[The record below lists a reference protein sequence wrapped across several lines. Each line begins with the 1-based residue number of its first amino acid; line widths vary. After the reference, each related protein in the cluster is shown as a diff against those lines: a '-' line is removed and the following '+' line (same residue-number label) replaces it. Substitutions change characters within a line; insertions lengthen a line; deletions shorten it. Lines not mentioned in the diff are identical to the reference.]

1 MMVCIVGT
9 MVEQDIYLYKHK
21 KINMNITEHLKKD
34 YWLRRVTPDRIGFV
48 PSVSHDDY
56 KMPSQENMGHATL
69 KLTQE
74 NLMDEITPTAHKIF
88 SEYLSKRPVYKP
100 TGKKDELGKDIWEID
115 GYDEVE
121 QVALAMQWRMAMSK
135 TSHFAADGFW
145 TADESPNGGK
155 KDQYD
160 KFKSWMDCVGL
171 NTAFME
177 IVWSCFSTGDAGIY
191 IYQRGKDIEYKV
203 FSKWNGYTLYPDID
217 ENGNEVVWV
226 KYMLKGKKAVDYYG
240 VDKIETWVAL
250 DDDKTWWDKVKGLFK
265 SDSTRIKSE
274 DGYTRIAVKD
284 TQVGNDMSQFV
295 YFRVNDIPSG
305 IVETL
310 IQSLEK
316 TCSYVAEE
324 VKSSAFPVL
333 FLKSGVV
340 TSLPPMDA
348 NGKIIGVKGDVEM
361 LKASDAKFLTPPDA
375 SNIATLHIQTLRD
388 EIYHASQS
396 VIIDPEVLKSG
407 ADSSATMKI
416 LFTPEIQWC
425 QVMWFQFFHPLRRM
439 VEIFKRLV
447 GKVEMQG
454 EEFDKLRIS
463 IGQKI
468 WIPQN
473 RAEEVDTTM
482 KMVYG
487 RVISRMSAISE
498 LGLGYVGDY
507 DQIQKEWENEL
518 QIKAEIPAKVKSEYE
533 TTEVIDVIEE
543 SNPTKE
549 GVDNNARGKSISE

>member
-1 MMVCIVGT
+1 
-9 MVEQDIYLYKHK
+9 
-21 KINMNITEHLKKD
+21 MNISEHLKKD
-34 YWLRRVTPDRIGFV
+34 YWLRRVTPDRNGFGR
-48 PSVSHDDY
+48 SISHTNY
-56 KMPSQENMGHATL
+56 KTPTQDSNGHSYL
-69 KLTQE
+69 RLTQE
-74 NLMDEITPTAHKIF
+74 NLMDEVTPTAHKIF
-88 SEYLSKRPVYKP
+88 SEYLSKRPVYRP
-100 TGKKDELGKDIWEID
+100 TGKKDEQGKDIWEIN

-155 KDQYD
+155 KEQYD
-160 KFKSWMDCVGL
+160 KFKSWVDCVGL
-171 NTAFME
+171 NTAFLE
-177 IVWSCFSTGDAGIY
+177 IAWSCFSTGDAGVY

-203 FSKWNGYTLYPDID
+203 FSHWDGYTLYPDID
-217 ENGNEVVWV
+217 ENGNDVYWV
-226 KYMLKGKKAVDYYG
+226 EYTLKGKRAVDYYG
-240 VDKIETWVAL
+240 VDKIETWVKL
-250 DDDKTWWDKVKGLFK
+250 GDEDNTWWDKVKGLFK
-265 SDSTRIKSE
+265 NRTTGNKIKSE
-274 DGYTRIAVKD
+274 DGFTLIATKD
-284 TQVGNDMSQFV
+284 TQIGNDMSQFV

-305 IVETL
+305 VVETL

-316 TCSYVAEE
+316 TCSYIAEE

-333 FLKSGVV
+333 FLKSGTV

-348 NGKIIGVKGDVEM
+348 NGKVIGVKGDVEM

-375 SNIATLHIQTLRD
+375 SNIATLHIKTLRD
-388 EIYHASQS
+388 EIFHAAQS

-425 QVMWFQFFHPLRRM
+425 QVMWFQFYPSLRRM
-439 VEIFKRLV
+439 VEVFKRLV

-463 IGQKI
+463 VGQKV

-487 RVISRMSAISE
+487 RVISRLSAISE

-518 QIKAEIPAKVKSEYE
+518 QIKSEIPAKVKAEYGE
-533 TTEVIDVIEE
+533 SGEQVEVEP
-543 SNPTKE
+543 NPDNPK
-549 GVDNNARGKSISE
+549 VDNNAKGKSIQE

>member
-1 MMVCIVGT
+1 
-9 MVEQDIYLYKHK
+9 
-21 KINMNITEHLKKD
+21 MNISEHLKKD
-34 YWLRRVTPDRIGFV
+34 YWLRRVTPDRNGFGR
-48 PSVSHDDY
+48 SISHTNY
-56 KMPSQENMGHATL
+56 KTPTQDGNEHSYL
-69 KLTQE
+69 RLTQE
-74 NLMDEITPTAHKIF
+74 NLMDEVTPTAHKIF
-88 SEYLSKRPVYKP
+88 SEYLSKRPVYRP
-100 TGKKDELGKDIWEID
+100 TGKKDEQGKDIWEIN

-155 KDQYD
+155 KEQYD
-160 KFKSWMDCVGL
+160 KFKSWVDCVGL
-171 NTAFME
+171 NTAFLE
-177 IVWSCFSTGDAGIY
+177 IAWSCFSTGDAGVY

-203 FSKWNGYTLYPDID
+203 FSHWDGYTLYPDID
-217 ENGNEVVWV
+217 EYGNDVYWV
-226 KYMLKGKKAVDYYG
+226 EYTLKGKRAVDYYG
-240 VDKIETWVAL
+240 VDKIETWVKL
-250 DDDKTWWDKVKGLFK
+250 GDEDNTWWNKVKGLFK
-265 SDSTRIKSE
+265 NRTTENKIKSE
-274 DGYTRIAVKD
+274 DGFTLIATKD
-284 TQVGNDMSQFV
+284 TQIGNDMSQFV

-305 IVETL
+305 VVETL

-316 TCSYVAEE
+316 TCSYIAEE

-333 FLKSGVV
+333 FLKSGTV

-348 NGKIIGVKGDVEM
+348 NGKVIGVKGDVEM

-375 SNIATLHIQTLRD
+375 SNIATLHIKTLRD
-388 EIYHASQS
+388 EIFHAAQS

-425 QVMWFQFFHPLRRM
+425 QVMWFQFYPSLRRM
-439 VEIFKRLV
+439 VEVFKRLV

-463 IGQKI
+463 VGQKV

-487 RVISRMSAISE
+487 RVISRLSAISE

-518 QIKAEIPAKVKSEYE
+518 QIKSEIPAKVKAKYG
-533 TTEVIDVIEE
+533 E
-543 SNPTKE
+543 SGSVDDEPNPDKT
-549 GVDNNARGKSISE
+549 GVDNNAKGKSISE

>member
-1 MMVCIVGT
+1 
-9 MVEQDIYLYKHK
+9 
-21 KINMNITEHLKKD
+21 MNISEHLKKD
-34 YWLRRVTPDRIGFV
+34 YWLRRVTPDRNGFGRTI
-48 PSVSHDDY
+48 SHTNY
-56 KMPSQENMGHATL
+56 KTPTQDSNGYSYL
-69 KLTQE
+69 RLTQE
-74 NLMDEITPTAHKIF
+74 NLMDEVTPTAHKIF
-88 SEYLSKRPVYKP
+88 SEYLSKRPVYRP
-100 TGKKDELGKDIWEID
+100 TGKKDEQGKDIWEIN

-121 QVALAMQWRMAMSK
+121 QVALAMQWRMSMSK

-155 KDQYD
+155 KEQYD
-160 KFKSWMDCVGL
+160 KFKSWLDCVGI
-171 NTAFME
+171 NTAFLE
-177 IVWSCFSTGDAGIY
+177 IVWSCFSTGDAGVY

-203 FSKWNGYTLYPDID
+203 FSHWDGYTLYPDID
-217 ENGNEVVWV
+217 ENGNDVYWV
-226 KYMLKGKKAVDYYG
+226 EYTLKGKRAVDYYG
-240 VDKIETWVAL
+240 VDKIETWVKL
-250 DDDKTWWDKVKGLFK
+250 GDEDNTWWNKVKGLFK
-265 SDSTRIKSE
+265 NRTTENKIKSE
-274 DGYTRIAVKD
+274 DGFTLIATKD
-284 TQVGNDMSQFV
+284 TQIGNDMSQFV

-333 FLKSGVV
+333 FLKSGTV

-348 NGKIIGVKGDVEM
+348 NGKVIGVKGDVEM

-375 SNIATLHIQTLRD
+375 SNIATLHIKTLRD
-388 EIYHASQS
+388 EIFHAAQS

-407 ADSSATMKI
+407 ADSSATMRI

-425 QVMWFQFFHPLRRM
+425 QVMWFQFYPSLRRM
-439 VEIFKRLV
+439 IEIFKRLV

-463 IGQKI
+463 VGQKI

-487 RVISRMSAISE
+487 RVISRLSAISE

-518 QIKAEIPAKVKSEYE
+518 QIKSEIPAKIKAEYGESGEQVE
-533 TTEVIDVIEE
+533 TEP
-543 SNPTKE
+543 NPDNPN
-549 GVDNNARGKSISE
+549 VDNNAKGKSISE

>member
-1 MMVCIVGT
+1 
-9 MVEQDIYLYKHK
+9 
-21 KINMNITEHLKKD
+21 MNITEHLKKD
-34 YWLRRVTPDRIGFV
+34 YWVRRVTPDRVGFAKALTHTNYKV
-48 PSVSHDDY
+48 PT
-56 KMPSQENMGHATL
+56 QEDVGHANIY
-69 KLTQE
+69 LTQE
-74 NLMDEITPTAHKIF
+74 NLMDEVTPTAHKIF
-88 SEYLSKRPVYKP
+88 SEYLSKRPIYKP
-100 TGKKDELGKDIWEID
+100 AGKKDAEGKDIWEID

-135 TSHFAADGFW
+135 TSHFTADGFW

-155 KDQYD
+155 KEQYD

-177 IVWSCFSTGDAGIY
+177 VAWSCFSTGDAGLY

-203 FSKWNGYTLYPDID
+203 FSHWDGYTIYPDID
-217 ENGNEVVWV
+217 ENGNEVYWV
-226 KYMLKGKKAVDYYG
+226 EYTLKGKRAVDYYG
-240 VDKIETWVAL
+240 VKSIDTWVAL
-250 DDDKTWWDKVKGLFK
+250 NDDDKNWWSKAKGLFK
-265 SDSTRIKSE
+265 GKVKDTRIKSE
-274 DGYTRIAVKD
+274 DGFTLIASKEV
-284 TQVGNDMSQFV
+284 QVGNDMSQFV

-305 IVETL
+305 VVETL

-316 TCSYVAEE
+316 ACSFVAEE

-333 FLKSGVV
+333 FLKSGSI

-348 NGKIIGVKGDVEM
+348 NGKVVGVKGDVET

-388 EIYHASQS
+388 EIYHAAQS

-425 QVMWFQFFHPLRRM
+425 QVMWFQFFPSMRRM

-463 IGQKI
+463 VGQKI

-473 RAEEVDTTM
+473 RAEEVDTTC
-482 KMVYG
+482 KMVYA
-487 RVISRMSAISE
+487 RVLSRESAISE
-498 LGLGYVGDY
+498 LGLNYIGDY
-507 DQIQKEWENEL
+507 EKITEEWEKEL
-518 QIKAEIPAKVKSEYE
+518 EIKARIPAEVKAEYGSAE
-533 TTEVIDVIEE
+533 QVEE
-543 SNPTKE
+543 EPNPDKT
-549 GVDNNARGKSISE
+549 GVDNNAKGKSIAD

>member
-1 MMVCIVGT
+1 M
-9 MVEQDIYLYKHK
+9 K
-21 KINMNITEHLKKD
+21 ITEHLKKD
-34 YWLRRVTPDRIGFV
+34 YWLRRVTPDRTGF
-48 PSVSHDDY
+48 
-56 KMPSQENMGHATL
+56 MPSIDHANYKTPKQGEIGHAYL
-69 KLTQE
+69 HLTQD
-74 NLMDEITPTAHKIF
+74 NLMDEVTPMAHKIF
-88 SEYLSKRPVYKP
+88 SKYMSQRAVWRS
-100 TGKKDELGKDIWEID
+100 TGKKNADGKNEWVVD

-145 TADESPNGGK
+145 TSDESPNGGK
-155 KDQYD
+155 KEQYD

-171 NTAFME
+171 NTALIE
-177 IVWSCFSTGDAGIY
+177 IAWSCFSTGDAGIY

-203 FSKWNGYTLYPDID
+203 FSHWDGYTIYPDID
-217 ENGNEVVWV
+217 ENGNEVAWV
-226 KYMLKGKKAVDYYG
+226 EYTLKGKRAVDYYG
-240 VDKIETWVAL
+240 IDTIETWVQL
-250 DDDKTWWDKVKGLFK
+250 DDDDKTWWDKVKGLFNRET
-265 SDSTRIKSE
+265 TRIKSE
-274 DGYTRIAVKD
+274 DGFTRIAKRD
-284 TQVGNDMSQFV
+284 TQIGNDMCQFV

-305 IVETL
+305 IVENL

-333 FLKSGVV
+333 FLKSGTV

-348 NGKIIGVKGDVEM
+348 NGKAIGVKGDVEM

-375 SNIATLHIQTLRD
+375 SNIATLHIQILRD

-425 QVMWFQFFHPLRRM
+425 QVMWFQFFHPLRKM
-439 VEIFKRLV
+439 VEVFKRLV

-487 RVISRMSAISE
+487 RVISRMNAISE
-498 LGLGYVGDY
+498 LGLGYIGDY

-518 QIKAEIPAKVKSEYE
+518 QIKAEIPAKVKAEYGESEIVE
-533 TTEVIDVIEE
+533 DEP
-543 SNPTKE
+543 NPDKT
-549 GVDNNARGKSISE
+549 GVDNNSKGKSIQE